1 MWYTWKYWQAQICLK
16 PVRWPSVSRLLFTLL
31 HWRWNCLDGG
41 GRPLVKSSAIAI
53 APEMVPEQIWD
64 AHNIAEHTWC
74 ISYYIYAHT
83 KNTFF
88 QKRLLS
94 NQFTGCRLLN
104 LRPGLRLPRQR
115 RQETAVREE
124 RWLETYSSRSV
135 CNLEPPQLGSSASQM
150 IFSTLAEASPERYRW
165 TRPPHQQKNLLSKQ
179 PKHRPRLISLGTV
192 ACFFWHPGGIQ
203 IWYLGSRRAFSPL
216 TLAQHL
222 NRKLDTSRG
231 FPVHVQWTGRSCLDA
246 LSLSRLMSIPERL
259 KWWRPQ
265 PGMSS
270 STQPFNVQSVSNLQK
285 HQRISC

>member
-1 MWYTWKYWQAQICLK
+1 MWYTWKYWQAQICMK

-31 HWRWNCLDGG
+31 HRRWNCLDGG
-41 GRPLVKSSAIAI
+41 GRPFVKSSAIAI
-53 APEMVPEQIWD
+53 APEMVPEQIRD
-64 AHNIAEHTWC
+64 AQNIAEYTWC
-74 ISYYIYAHT
+74 ISHYICTHKY
-83 KNTFF
+83 F
-88 QKRLLS
+88 QQRFLF
-94 NQFTGCRLLN
+94 NQFTGCCLLN

-115 RQETAVREE
+115 RQETAVREQ

-135 CNLEPPQLGSSASQM
+135 CNLESPQLGSSASQM
-150 IFSTLAEASPERYRW
+150 IFSSLAAASLERYRW
-165 TRPPHQQKNLLSKQ
+165 TRPLHQQKNLQSKQ
-179 PKHRPRLISLGTV
+179 PKHRPRLISLSTV
-192 ACFFWHPGGIQ
+192 ACFVWHPRGVQ

-231 FPVHVQWTGRSCLDA
+231 FAVHVLWTGRSCLDA
-246 LSLSRLMSIPERL
+246 LSLSRLTWIQERL

-270 STQPFNVQSVSNLQK
+270 STQPFNVQSISNLQK